1 MLTHLFES
9 RGKDTVKEKTTT
21 TKVVSLTQD
30 TVFELAGPAW
40 IVYNFQPPA
49 VGNENAD

>member
-21 TKVVSLTQD
+21 TKVSKPQSRYNIRARRSCLNS
-30 TVFELAGPAW
+30 
-40 IVYNFQPPA
+40 YNFQPPA
-49 VGNENAD
+49 VSNESSD